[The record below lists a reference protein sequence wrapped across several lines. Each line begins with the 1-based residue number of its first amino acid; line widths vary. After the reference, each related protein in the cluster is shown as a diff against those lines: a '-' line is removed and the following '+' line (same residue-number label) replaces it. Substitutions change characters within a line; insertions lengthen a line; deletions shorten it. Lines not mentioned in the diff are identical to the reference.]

1 MRSFILTLPILAMG
15 LTACE
20 TADQNALAGAAGGA
34 LLGAAVS
41 GKSDRTTGALVG
53 AAVGVAA
60 STLIRPTTT
69 RGQCYYRN
77 QQGQTFIAAC

>member
-60 STLIRPTTT
+60 STLIRQTAT

>member
-1 MRSFILTLPILAMG
+1 MKTLYLAIPLLAFG
-15 LTACE
+15 LSACE
-20 TADQNALAGAAGGA
+20 TANQNALAGAAGGA
-34 LLGAAVS
+34 VLGAAVS

-69 RGQCYYRN
+69 PGQCYYRN
-77 QQGQTFIAAC
+77 SAGQTYIAAC